1 MAGITDIN
9 NMTGPLGFNL
19 ESYEEKW
26 GPKQDLIDEAR
37 AEAEAQGLKY
47 IGDANTWERIK
58 EDIKQVPDA
67 VANYALGS
75 AAGISELLVG
85 LGLATWKGAQMAT
98 TTDPERLE
106 KLSKEP
112 AFTKYLGKIEEAI
125 PTVDLVKQELSGLDA
140 GEMYKK
146 LGYYTGPPS
155 TLLAAPFKAAKLLK
169 TQNIAEAGK
178 FTKVGQP
185 IRNTDALNDFI
196 SGKISHKDYLH
207 IVRGKPKGAPWT
219 SKDKR
224 FIVSELDEVKK
235 RLYKN
240 QDVKLSKKT
249 AAPIMTTKEERRI
262 HKIKQHQAGVY
273 ATPEAKAAHTQAM
286 QETTNQQ
293 IKTHIAAGTPIE
305 EIANPI
311 VRRHVDFYTN
321 KTEFGAI
328 PVVTKNNPSASLIT
342 SKLLKNSGIKEIRA
356 FPEFDTKYALRASGS
371 DFEKAQIKNIK
382 NRFEKV
388 PYDIDHVK
396 GLLFGGT
403 NTTDNF
409 QPILR
414 SAHMIADVPAETIG
428 LMGDVYRSKSVMES
442 VVHKKYIAL
451 VKAIKKGNMK
461 KAQELSN
468 EANKIIDTAINKKVS
483 FRFEIGDPY
492 RPYKT
497 GKQNI
502 EFLNEVNL
510 HLTPEQVEVA
520 RKLIRYEKYTPDHL
534 KNIPEGPNRFG
545 TELAQ
550 MNERIGELES
560 IGAIASK
567 KKTGLPETD
576 IQMAESWNHGGIVGI
591 SHLTRHL

>member
-1 MAGITDIN
+1 MITKPTFSERLFPALKAGQEHLMY
-9 NMTGPLGFNL
+9 MTP
-19 ESYEEKW
+19 
-26 GPKQDLIDEAR
+26 
-37 AEAEAQGLKY
+37 
-47 IGDANTWERIK
+47 
-58 EDIKQVPDA
+58 
-67 VANYALGS
+67 
-75 AAGISELLVG
+75 G
-85 LGLATWKGAQMAT
+85 LG
-98 TTDPERLE
+98 EY
-106 KLSKEP
+106 LSAKDS
-112 AFTKYLGKIEEAI
+112 I
-125 PTVDLVKQELSGLDA
+125 
-140 GEMYKK
+140 
-146 LGYYTGPPS
+146 
-155 TLLAAPFKAAKLLK
+155 KAAKLAQSLGGWDKAKMYGLSTLAGLGSLPIASEIMGYTGVSPTLK
-169 TQNIAEAGK
+169 QIIKSSIKESKN
-178 FTKVGQP
+178 P
-185 IRNTDALNDFI
+185 IRNVNALNDFI
-196 SGKISHKDYLH
+196 SGKISHKDYLNS
-207 IVRGKPKGAPWT
+207 VGA
-219 SKDKR
+219 KHKR
-224 FIVSELDEVKK
+224 FITSELDEVKK

-240 QDVKLSKKT
+240 QDVTLSDKT
-249 AAPIMTTKEERRI
+249 AAIRMTKKEQKLHQEKLHQEGVYTTPKAKET
-262 HKIKQHQAGVY
+262 HKI
-273 ATPEAKAAHTQAM
+273 AM
-286 QETTNQQ
+286 QKTTNQQ

-311 VRRHVDFYTN
+311 VRRHVNFYTN

-328 PVVTKNNPSASLIT
+328 PVITKNNPSASLIT

-414 SAHMIADVPAETIG
+414 SAHVGADVPAETIG
-428 LMGDVYRSKSVMES
+428 LMGDVYRSKSVMDS
-442 VVHKKYIAL
+442 VIHKKYIAL

-591 SHLTRHL
+591 SHLTRPI